1 MVLRTTGIEIT
12 PRPYEPI
19 GDQNDGSV
27 CLFGRSERC
36 FTWFVYERL
45 LY

>member
-19 GDQNDGSV
+19 GDQSNGSV
-27 CLFGRSERC
+27 RLFGRGERC
-36 FTWFVYERL
+36 FTLSAYVGHLF
-45 LY
+45 